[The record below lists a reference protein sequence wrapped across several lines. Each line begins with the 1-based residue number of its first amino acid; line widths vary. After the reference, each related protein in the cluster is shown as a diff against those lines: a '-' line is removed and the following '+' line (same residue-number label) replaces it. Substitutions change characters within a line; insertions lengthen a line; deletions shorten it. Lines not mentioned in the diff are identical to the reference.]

1 MNTGGGGI
9 AGMLG
14 TVDKTADVYAAQP
27 EKLQQKVA
35 KGGGVTDDLLN
46 ALALQKVVSDQQ
58 AAKNQLTLSQQ
69 QKPGTIAE
77 QLEMQAQ
84 KGSQDRTQAVMGV
97 YNQNKAN
104 QDKGARNLAK
114 KEASK
119 ATGLAN
125 LLGGQQRPPQ
135 QQQQRPQQRPQQ
147 PQGAGIAGARPPMAM
162 AQGGIVPRYNRG
174 DKVKNR
180 DYRTEEVKLAES
192 HIANIKKLAA
202 AGKLTQEVMQMA
214 YTISKNNPDLLA
226 YLKKEYNFIDS
237 NEMRDI
243 DRQIAAQESE
253 GQNKLPTE
261 LPPKTSSRMQADA
274 DTSAFLGKLARA
286 SAGTPKFNP
295 EGLSGSDLTRMS
307 DEEMG
312 ISPPQDVSPN
322 TPEVWTTQNK
332 RLFGS
337 PLLSLLKNTVGG
349 GAKTPKSSP
358 EESKGENKLPTELP
372 PNIPSKT
379 QSSANTDSFLEKIR
393 QVNAGTSNS
402 EGLSGSDLTRMSDEE
417 LDLPGLRDVSP
428 EEVSTYRKTG
438 DYKGSDF
445 SIDPNDNRITRQ
457 KMSDPAIE
465 NRLAAR
471 NVSDAGDIARAGI
484 GARPKGTTP
493 GQFRRDTQ
501 DKVTEEL
508 RSRGAFTPTA
518 GIAAGATP
526 PVKDVPVTPT
536 GIAAGNGGGATVD
549 TPPAGGGLRDQ
560 IIAAGKPGITAG
572 TLSKETPLAD
582 KFNTE
587 YGLSAIA
594 KQNPKTARDDMA
606 RYANETLGLGTYDEA
621 GKYTPNK
628 TARQKGK
635 EDLATLDFE
644 QTQSPAALKRQRRE
658 RQSAVMGALAKG
670 GFWTGAG
677 GRALRDYDKNLRADL
692 RRRFVDGMNL
702 GIADETATRAQK
714 KVVLD
719 MAFKGM
725 QEANDSKFAAMDAL
739 AKMTEI
745 DMQNNRAAVTREL
758 EAKRANNTALN
769 TSLATLAKMD
779 ADAVA
784 NEISAQKNE
793 ADKRKMATEKLLELE
808 KHRKTVRDEVAEPY
822 AAQLATL
829 IMAANEGDPNA
840 EAELAALKIQIERD
854 TSVVLGPALAGLEVV
869 LTQAAGIPPELLE
882 AAEDAIT
889 GGNEVDTSSAT
900 ADEQEALDLYGI
912 K

>member
-84 KGSQDRTQAVMGV
+84 QGSQDRTQAVMGV

-119 ATGLAN
+119 TTGLAN
-125 LLGGQQRPPQ
+125 LLGGQQRPPQQ

-162 AQGGIVPRYNRG
+162 AMAQGGIISRYQRG
-174 DKVKNR
+174 DKVKNE
-180 DYRTEEVKLAES
+180 DFRTEEVRLADS

-202 AGKLTQEVMQMA
+202 AGKLTKEVMQEA
-214 YTISKNNPDLLA
+214 LTISKNNPDLLA
-226 YLKKEYNFIDS
+226 YLQKEYNFIS
-237 NEMRDI
+237 ANEMSDI
-243 DRQIAAQESE
+243 DRQIAQQESE
-253 GQNKLPTE
+253 GQNKLPTD
-261 LPPKTSSRMQADA
+261 LPPKTPSKMQADA
-274 DTSAFLGKLARA
+274 DTSSFLGKLARA
-286 SAGTPKFNP
+286 SAGSDKFNP

-307 DEEMG
+307 DKEMG
-312 ISPPQDVSPN
+312 I
-322 TPEVWTTQNK
+322 
-332 RLFGS
+332 
-337 PLLSLLKNTVGG
+337 
-349 GAKTPKSSP
+349 
-358 EESKGENKLPTELP
+358 
-372 PNIPSKT
+372 
-379 QSSANTDSFLEKIR
+379 
-393 QVNAGTSNS
+393 
-402 EGLSGSDLTRMSDEE
+402 
-417 LDLPGLRDVSP
+417 PGLRDVSP

-438 DYKGSDF
+438 DYKGQDF
-445 SIDPNDNRITRQ
+445 SSDPNDNRITRQ

-484 GARPKGTTP
+484 GARPRGTTP

-501 DKVTEEL
+501 DTVTEEL
-508 RSRGAFTPTA
+508 RSQGAFTPTA
-518 GIAAGATP
+518 GIKAGATP

-536 GIAAGNGGGATVD
+536 GIAADNGGGATVD
-549 TPPAGGGLRDQ
+549 TPPASGGLRDQ
-560 IIAAGKPGITAG
+560 VIAAGKPGITAG
-572 TLSKETPLAD
+572 TLSNKTPITD
-582 KFNTE
+582 KFNKE
-587 YGLSAIA
+587 YGLGAIA

-621 GKYTPNK
+621 GKYTANV
-628 TARQKGK
+628 TAREKGK
-635 EDLATLDFE
+635 EDLKALDFD
-644 QTQSPAALKRQRRE
+644 QTQSPAALKRQKRE

-677 GRALRDYDKNLRADL
+677 GRALRDYDKNLRADV

-702 GIADETATRAQK
+702 GIADETATREQK

-719 MAFKGM
+719 MAFKAM
-725 QEANDSKFAAMDAL
+725 QDSGVNKFKAMEAL
-739 AKMTEI
+739 AKMTDI
-745 DMQNNRAAVTREL
+745 DMQNNRAKLTREL
-758 EAKRANNTALN
+758 EAKKANSTAL
-769 TSLATLAKMD
+769 TKSLSTLSQMD
-779 ADAVA
+779 ADAIA
-784 NEISAQKNE
+784 NKISAQKNE
-793 ADKRKMATEKLLELE
+793 IDQRKMATEELRQLVE
-808 KHRKTVRDEVAEPY
+808 IRNDIRDAIAAPY
-822 AAQLATL
+822 TPQLASL
-829 IMAANEGDPNA
+829 IMEANEGDPNA
-840 EAELAALKIQIERD
+840 EAELNALKLQIERD
-854 TSVVLGPALAGLEVV
+854 VSVVYGPKLAGLEAI
-869 LTQAAGIPPELLE
+869 LTQAAGVTPELVD
-882 AAEDAIT
+882 AMEDATT
-889 GGNEVDTSSAT
+889 GGNEVNTSSAT
-900 ADEQEALDLYGI
+900 AGEQEALDLYGT

>member
-226 YLKKEYNFIDS
+226 YLQKEYNFIDS
-237 NEMRDI
+237 NEMSDI

-261 LPPKTSSRMQADA
+261 LPPKTSSNMQAAA

-312 ISPPQDVSPN
+312 
-322 TPEVWTTQNK
+322 
-332 RLFGS
+332 
-337 PLLSLLKNTVGG
+337 
-349 GAKTPKSSP
+349 
-358 EESKGENKLPTELP
+358 
-372 PNIPSKT
+372 
-379 QSSANTDSFLEKIR
+379 
-393 QVNAGTSNS
+393 
-402 EGLSGSDLTRMSDEE
+402 
-417 LDLPGLRDVSP
+417 LPGLRDVSP
-428 EEVSTYRKTG
+428 EEISTYRKTG
-438 DYKGSDF
+438 DYKGLDF
-445 SIDPNDNRITRQ
+445 SSDPNDNRITRQ

-508 RSRGAFTPTA
+508 GSRGAFTPTA

-594 KQNPKTARDDMA
+594 KQDPKTARDDMA

-725 QEANDSKFAAMDAL
+725 QEANDSKFAAMEAL
-739 AKMTEI
+739 ATMTDI
-745 DMQNNRAAVTREL
+745 DMQNNRAKLTREL
-758 EAKRANNTALN
+758 EAKKANNTALN
-769 TSLATLAKMD
+769 TSLATLAQMD

-793 ADKRKMATEKLLELE
+793 ADKRKVATEKLLDLE
-808 KHRKTVRDEVAEPY
+808 KHRKEVRDAIAEPY
-822 AAQLATL
+822 APQLASL

-840 EAELAALKIQIERD
+840 EAELNALKLQIERD
-854 TSVVLGPALAGLEVV
+854 VSVVLGPTLAGLGAV
-869 LTQAAGIPPELLE
+869 LTQAAGISPELLG

-900 ADEQEALDLYGI
+900 ADEQEALDLYGT

>member
-69 QKPGTIAE
+69 QQPGTIAE

-119 ATGLAN
+119 TTGLAN
-125 LLGGQQRPPQ
+125 LLGG
-135 QQQQRPQQRPQQ
+135 QQRPQQRPQQ

-202 AGKLTQEVMQMA
+202 AGKLTQEVMQQA

-226 YLKKEYNFIDS
+226 YLQKEYNFIDS
-237 NEMRDI
+237 NEMSDL

-253 GQNKLPTE
+253 GQNKLPTK
-261 LPPKTSSRMQADA
+261 LPPKTPSKMQADA

-295 EGLSGSDLTRMS
+295 E
-307 DEEMG
+307 
-312 ISPPQDVSPN
+312 
-322 TPEVWTTQNK
+322 K
-332 RLFGS
+332 
-337 PLLSLLKNTVGG
+337 
-349 GAKTPKSSP
+349 
-358 EESKGENKLPTELP
+358 
-372 PNIPSKT
+372 
-379 QSSANTDSFLEKIR
+379 
-393 QVNAGTSNS
+393 
-402 EGLSGSDLTRMSDEE
+402 LSGSDLTRMSDEE
-417 LDLPGLRDVSP
+417 LGLPGLRDVSP
-428 EEVSTYRKTG
+428 EEISTYRKTG
-438 DYKGSDF
+438 DYKGLDF
-445 SIDPNDNRITRQ
+445 SSNPNDNRITRQ

-526 PVKDVPVTPT
+526 PVKDVESS
-536 GIAAGNGGGATVD
+536 GIAAQRNEAAQQKMPTD
-549 TPPAGGGLRDQ
+549 STPAGGGLRDQ

-572 TLSKETPLAD
+572 TLSEETPLTE
-582 KFNTE
+582 KFNTK
-587 YGLSAIA
+587 YGLDAIA
-594 KQNPKTARDDMA
+594 KQDPKTARDDMA

-635 EDLATLDFE
+635 EDLAAFDFE

-702 GIADETATRAQK
+702 GIADETATREQK

-793 ADKRKMATEKLLELE
+793 ADKRKMATEKLLDLE
-808 KHRKTVRDEVAEPY
+808 KHRKTVRDAVAEPY

-840 EAELAALKIQIERD
+840 EAELAALKMQIERD
-854 TSVVLGPALAGLEVV
+854 TSVVLGPRLAGLEVV

>member
-1 MNTGGGGI
+1 MNTGSGGI

-69 QKPGTIAE
+69 QQPGTIAE

-119 ATGLAN
+119 TTGLAN
-125 LLGGQQRPPQ
+125 LLGGQQRPP

-174 DKVKNR
+174 DKVKNT
-180 DYRTEEVKLAES
+180 DFRTEEVKLAES

-202 AGKLTQEVMQMA
+202 AGKLTQEVMQEA
-214 YTISKNNPDLLA
+214 YKISKNNPDLLA
-226 YLKKEYNFIDS
+226 YLQKEYNFIDS
-237 NEMRDI
+237 NEMSDI
-243 DRQIAAQESE
+243 DRQIATQESE

-261 LPPKTSSRMQADA
+261 LPPKTPSKMQADA
-274 DTSAFLGKLARA
+274 DTSSFLGKLARA
-286 SAGTPKFNP
+286 SAGSDKFNP

-307 DEEMG
+307 DKEMG
-312 ISPPQDVSPN
+312 I
-322 TPEVWTTQNK
+322 
-332 RLFGS
+332 
-337 PLLSLLKNTVGG
+337 
-349 GAKTPKSSP
+349 
-358 EESKGENKLPTELP
+358 
-372 PNIPSKT
+372 
-379 QSSANTDSFLEKIR
+379 
-393 QVNAGTSNS
+393 
-402 EGLSGSDLTRMSDEE
+402 
-417 LDLPGLRDVSP
+417 PGLRDVSP

-438 DYKGSDF
+438 DYKGLDF
-445 SIDPNDNRITRQ
+445 SSDPNDNRITRQ

-484 GARPKGTTP
+484 GARPRGTTP

-501 DKVTEEL
+501 GKVTEEL
-508 RSRGAFTPTA
+508 KSQGAFTPTA

-572 TLSKETPLAD
+572 TLSKETPLTD
-582 KFNTE
+582 KFTTN
-587 YGLSAIA
+587 YGLGAIA
-594 KQNPKTARDDMA
+594 KQDPKTARNDMA
-606 RYANETLGLGTYDEA
+606 RYANETLGLGTYDKE
-621 GKYTPNK
+621 GKYTPNE
-628 TARQKGK
+628 TARQKGRK
-635 EDLATLDFE
+635 DLAALDFE

-658 RQSAVMGALAKG
+658 RQSTVMGALAKG

-739 AKMTEI
+739 AKMTDI

-769 TSLATLAKMD
+769 TSLSTLAKMD
-779 ADAVA
+779 ADAIA

-793 ADKRKMATEKLLELE
+793 ADKRKMATEQLLELE
-808 KHRKTVRDEVAEPY
+808 KHRNEVRDAVAEPY
-822 AAQLATL
+822 TSQLSAL

-840 EAELAALKIQIERD
+840 EAELNALKLQIERD
-854 TSVVLGPALAGLEVV
+854 VSVVLGPKLAGLGAV
-869 LTQAAGIPPELLE
+869 LTQAAGISPELLG

-900 ADEQEALDLYGI
+900 ADEQEALDLYGT